1 MGVIEMKF
9 DFDKWFGVIDEDN
22 KADEYYEENEAYVYC
37 NQCSNLMVPTGDGG
51 YRWLYRGLL
60 IIRV

>member
-1 MGVIEMKF
+1 MEVIEMKF

-51 YRWLYRGLL
+51 YRCPVCGCTEGY
-60 IIRV
+60 